1 MRPSIAA
8 TGKSNDQRTAT
19 LRQMTADQLLGL
31 GTHRIAY
38 LRAVRMMAKGSSCSM
53 ERTECL
59 WRRSMTSIPQWS
71 SPPSV
76 VSISSQCTEL
86 RCR

>member
-38 LRAVRMMAKGSSCSM
+38 LRAGTYDG
-53 ERTECL
+53 ERLFVLYGADGVPLAAVDDVDTA
-59 WRRSMTSIPQWS
+59 
-71 SPPSV
+71 V
-76 VSISSQCTEL
+76 EL
-86 RCR
+86 AAERGLNFIAVH